1 MCHVVLFRRGGPVCP
16 LVVGILNLPNMGGKR
31 TMFLVNGHMCRSVAG
46 CWDLSTTYNV
56 CKTLRRAHIVRPYKG
71 DVCIC
76 GKDMIAFWRR
86 KVYDG
91 VGLILSMPWID
102 SGRARRRDDV
112 NIYLRPGLRPPV

>member
-1 MCHVVLFRRGGPVCP
+1 MS
-16 LVVGILNLPNMGGKR
+16 VVGIPNLPNVGGKR
-31 TMFLVNGHMCRSVAG
+31 RRFC
-46 CWDLSTTYNV
+46 
-56 CKTLRRAHIVRPYKG
+56 RAHIVRPYKG
-71 DVCIC
+71 DVYIC

-91 VGLILSMPWID
+91 VGLILSATWID